1 MPGGPFEG
9 PAANGKACRRLQQRR
24 WPKSSV
30 CGGRWGPGAA
40 PLDHP
45 TASGY
50 LRPPPAKETAVSRR
64 TLALTD
70 RVYDYLLDTSLREPP
85 VFRRLRAENAKLPS
99 GGMQIS
105 PEVGQF
111 LALLVEIL
119 GAKRALEIGTFTGYS
134 ALWVASA
141 LPRGGRLVTCDVSKD
156 YTDIARRFWRRA
168 KLDSKIDLRLGPAVE
183 TLDRMIAD
191 GEAGS
196 FDFALIDADKTN
208 YDRYYERVL
217 RLLRPGGVVAI
228 DNVLWGGS
236 VADPSRNTPEAR
248 ALRRIA

>member
-1 MPGGPFEG
+1 
-9 PAANGKACRRLQQRR
+9 
-24 WPKSSV
+24 
-30 CGGRWGPGAA
+30 
-40 PLDHP
+40 
-45 TASGY
+45 
-50 LRPPPAKETAVSRR
+50 VSRR

-70 RVYDYLLDTSLREPP
+70 RLYDYLLDTSLREPP

-236 VADPSRNTPEAR
+236 VADPSRNTPETR
-248 ALRRIA
+248 ALRRIARKIHKDARVSSSMLPIGDGLLLARKRGRVRTSSATRAPAARRRVRLTRSARR

>member
-1 MPGGPFEG
+1 M
-9 PAANGKACRRLQQRR
+9 
-24 WPKSSV
+24 
-30 CGGRWGPGAA
+30 
-40 PLDHP
+40 
-45 TASGY
+45 
-50 LRPPPAKETAVSRR
+50 SRR

-70 RVYDYLLDTSLREPP
+70 RLYDYLLDTSLREPP

-236 VADPSRNTPEAR
+236 VADPSRNTPETR
-248 ALRRIA
+248 ALRRIARKIHKDARVSSSMLPIGDGLLLARKRGRVRTSSATRAPAARRRVRLTRSARR